1 LLLDNLEITENDL
14 TIIDGHLGLSD
25 LMELYS
31 LERPDL
37 KDPPFT
43 PRQPAALRKEQN
55 LFTTIREHDI
65 LMHHPYDSFNSV
77 VDFIRA
83 AAHDPQV
90 LAIKQT
96 LYRVG
101 THSPVVDML
110 LEAIENGKQVAV
122 LVELK
127 ARFDEENNIE
137 WARELER
144 VGVHVVY
151 GLVGLKTHAKAAMVV
166 RKEEDGLRCYVHLG
180 TGNYNA
186 TTARIYEDLCL
197 FTCRPDIG
205 ADVTNLFNMLTG
217 YSRQR
222 SYRKLLVAPI
232 GLRRSISERIE
243 REIQAQ
249 KEHGNGRLIFK
260 MNALV
265 DPEII
270 HLLYRAS
277 QAGVSIDL
285 IVRGICCL
293 RPGIP
298 GVSENIRVRG
308 QVGRFL
314 EHSRI
319 FCFGNNGN
327 EEIYLGSAD
336 MMQRNLN
343 SRVEALFPIE
353 DPVLCEAIRD
363 RVLQPYLAD
372 TVNTYELLS
381 DGVYVRVKP
390 EPGEP
395 LFDCQAWFI
404 KHPLIEPETEDN
416 GFGTSA
422 LPSGS

>member
-1 LLLDNLEITENDL
+1 
-14 TIIDGHLGLSD
+14 
-25 LMELYS
+25 
-31 LERPDL
+31 
-37 KDPPFT
+37 
-43 PRQPAALRKEQN
+43 
-55 LFTTIREHDI
+55 
-65 LMHHPYDSFNSV
+65 
-77 VDFIRA
+77 
-83 AAHDPQV
+83 
-90 LAIKQT
+90 
-96 LYRVG
+96 
-101 THSPVVDML
+101 
-110 LEAIENGKQVAV
+110 
-122 LVELK
+122 
-127 ARFDEENNIE
+127 
-137 WARELER
+137 
-144 VGVHVVY
+144 
-151 GLVGLKTHAKAAMVV
+151 
-166 RKEEDGLRCYVHLG
+166 
-180 TGNYNA
+180 
-186 TTARIYEDLCL
+186 
-197 FTCRPDIG
+197 
-205 ADVTNLFNMLTG
+205 
-217 YSRQR
+217 
-222 SYRKLLVAPI
+222 
-232 GLRRSISERIE
+232 
-243 REIQAQ
+243 
-249 KEHGNGRLIFK
+249 
-260 MNALV
+260 
-265 DPEII
+265 
-270 HLLYRAS
+270 
-277 QAGVSIDL
+277 VSIDL

-343 SRVEALFPIE
+343 SRVETLFPIE